1 MAGDGLG
8 WIGLPGPEF
17 RGIFETLRATV
28 RLYDVSG
35 AEAPVYLAGDGH
47 GVDVNPGAS
56 QAAGMEGPLR
66 GPFSTLLC
74 VHLRVH
80 CSRTGQLT
88 EFPFKV
94 GHAEVL
100 RGEELRSWVLDALTR
115 IMAHEVGEGLE
126 WSDGVS

>member
-1 MAGDGLG
+1 MGD
-8 WIGLPGPEF
+8 WTPLPVPVL
-17 RGIFETLRATV
+17 RGVFETLRATV

-35 AEAPVYLAGDGH
+35 AESPVYLAWDGH
-47 GVDVNPGAS
+47 GEDVNPGATV
-56 QAAGMEGPLR
+56 AAGVEGPLR
-66 GPFSTLLC
+66 GPFKTLLC

-94 GHAEVL
+94 GHPEAL
-100 RGEELRSWVLDALTR
+100 WGDGLRSWVRCALTR

-126 WSDGVS
+126 WPDGVS